1 MTTLPSQID
10 LQEWDRR
17 YGQTPPDALRKFGDL
32 RPLGH
37 FVDEG
42 DWRLRGLRFDSSLAS
57 LSLWNLLLSESQRLF
72 QSRRDG
78 QIIIAAM
85 KDLGT
90 VPIMAYAL
98 PETISFYPDGA
109 WWVPCIMQ
117 RSTRDLDEAD
127 RLGIDESF
135 CPVRAMLGAFV
146 TQLHFPKPDL
156 LICSVGATCDDF
168 SSIAQRLESLGFAI
182 LWWEIPPRRKPEANE
197 PSVTLPGGCIAPAVQ
212 VQFIRGELQRVRQ
225 AIERTTGRELSDQRL
240 SAAIHSANQ
249 IRRQLQELR
258 QLTFNAARCPLPAL
272 ELLIA
277 EMLAIHYCS
286 DRDLTIKVYGQLLDE
301 VRRRVAGGEGMLK
314 ADAVR
319 VYWVNPVADL
329 QAMNLLEQC
338 GGRLCG
344 TDFMFCHAIDE
355 IPEDIEPLEAL
366 ARTALADPMVGS
378 CGDRA
383 ARICREARQ
392 LRAEAIVVSRIPGAS
407 HCAVEGRVIRDSVA
421 ASLGVPVVEIE
432 VPPLN
437 DAVREAL
444 RNRLEALIE
453 TAVARRHG

>member
-1 MTTLPSQID
+1 MSTSPDQID
-10 LQEWDRR
+10 LAEWDRR
-17 YGQTPPDALRKFGDL
+17 YGQLPPDLLREAGDL
-32 RPLGH
+32 HPLGH

-42 DWRLRGLRFDSSLAS
+42 DWRLRDLRFDDSLAS
-57 LSLWNLLLSESQRLF
+57 LSLWNLLLSESSRLF
-72 QSRRDG
+72 RAKREG
-78 QIIIAAM
+78 QVIIGAM

-90 VPIMAYAL
+90 VPILAYAL
-98 PETISFYPDGA
+98 PETVSFYPDGA

-168 SSIAQRLESLGFAI
+168 SAIAQRLESMGFPI
-182 LWWEIPPRRKPEANE
+182 LWWEIPPRREAGADE
-197 PSVTLPGGCIAPAVQ
+197 EAVTLPGDGRAPASQ
-212 VQFIRGELQRVRQ
+212 VAFVHGELQRVRQ
-225 AIERTTGRELSDQRL
+225 AIEQATGRKLTDERL
-240 SAAIHSANQ
+240 AAGIRTANQ
-249 IRRQLQELR
+249 IRRQLRELR
-258 QLTFNAARCPLPAL
+258 ELTFTAPRCPLPAL

-286 DRDLTIKVYGQLLDE
+286 SRDLTIRVYGQLLEE
-301 VRRRVAGGEGMLK
+301 VRRRVAAGTGVLK

-329 QAMNLLEQC
+329 RAMNLLEEC

-355 IPEDIEPLEAL
+355 IPEDLEPMEAL

-378 CGDRA
+378 CGQRA
-383 ARICREARQ
+383 DRICREARE
-392 LRAEAIVVSRIPGAS
+392 LRAEAVVVSRIPGAS
-407 HCAVEGRVIRDSVA
+407 HCAAEGRVIRERLT

-432 VPPLN
+432 VPPLS
-437 DAVREAL
+437 DAVRQAV
-444 RNRLEALIE
+444 RNRLEAMIE
-453 TAVARRHG
+453 TALARRHG